1 MLKYVLVTWPISQ
14 KFMDRHDC
22 FMCYAG
28 REFDDPALD
37 GAYFVPE
44 DVYDYYCNGNVNAI

>member
-1 MLKYVLVTWPISQ
+1 MLKYVLVTWPTSQ
-14 KFMDRHDC
+14 IFMNRHDC

-28 REFDDPALD
+28 KEFDDPALD

-44 DVYDYYCNGNVNAI
+44 NVYEYYCKGNINAI